1 MEEDTEE
8 TPLEEVFTI
17 HLGVLLG
24 ESITDRKLY
33 LEGFSLTVFSN
44 SKEEGFVSVQTSK
57 CKKTTQATFSVLV

>member
-44 SKEEGFVSVQTSK
+44 SKEEDVSVQTSK
-57 CKKTTQATFSVLV
+57 CKKTTQATFSILV